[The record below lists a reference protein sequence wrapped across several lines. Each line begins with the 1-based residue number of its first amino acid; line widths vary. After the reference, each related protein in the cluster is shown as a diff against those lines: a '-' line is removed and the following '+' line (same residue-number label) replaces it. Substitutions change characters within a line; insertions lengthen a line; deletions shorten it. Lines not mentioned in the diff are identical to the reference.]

1 MSSEIGPSRGGWRGR
16 IWVSSTGWARR
27 LTGPHASVIMA
38 RRLPGSIWRAR
49 LDSRAREVGSRVGDG
64 IRLGWATKKFPSHR
78 AFCAAA
84 PLTSP
89 SITHPRKGVRSERF
103 IREPPRGF
111 EPHSHHPAGG
121 RQKGGSRERLPH
133 CTECGSRSHKRA
145 CRSGVGVETKG
156 WTRFR
161 APTRS
166 RGAGR
171 GSEPRRG
178 QEGLDVVPAV

>member
-1 MSSEIGPSRGGWRGR
+1 M
-16 IWVSSTGWARR
+16 
-27 LTGPHASVIMA
+27 
-38 RRLPGSIWRAR
+38 
-49 LDSRAREVGSRVGDG
+49 SRAELSSNLPVEITERIKNIDNIYKIVN
-64 IRLGWATKKFPSHR
+64 TKLL
-78 AFCAAA
+78 
-84 PLTSP
+84 PLSP
-89 SITHPRKGVRSERF
+89 ILKGVRSERF

-178 QEGLDVVPAV
+178 QEGLGVVPAV